1 LDTLFV
7 FLQRSAEEDVLQWYL
22 MPKIFEDYLTL
33 IDEKDIKFTEGR
45 AGL

>member
-1 LDTLFV
+1 
-7 FLQRSAEEDVLQWYL
+7 